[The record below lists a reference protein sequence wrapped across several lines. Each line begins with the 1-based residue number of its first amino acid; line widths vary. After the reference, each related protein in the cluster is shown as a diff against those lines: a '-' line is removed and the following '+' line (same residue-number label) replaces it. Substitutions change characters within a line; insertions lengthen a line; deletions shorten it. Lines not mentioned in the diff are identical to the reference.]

1 VGVSDR
7 ELLAESFEDRRA
19 HLQAVALR
27 LLGSRQDADEAV
39 QEAWLRLSRTDADAV
54 DNLGGWLTTVVG
66 RICLDMLRAR
76 AARPEVMAEEPPEP
90 ASTLRPVPSPEDEA
104 LLADTVGLALGVVLD
119 TLEPA
124 ERLAFV
130 LHDMFGVPFEEI
142 APIVGRTPTAARK
155 LASRARGR
163 VRSDPA
169 VPATDAS
176 AQRAV
181 VAAFLKAAREGDF
194 AELLRLLDPD
204 VVLRADPVAVAM
216 ACGRLEAGAPAL
228 EEEIRG
234 ADAVMRVFAGR
245 ARAARPAL
253 VDGLPGAVF
262 APGGNPAVA
271 FSFLVDDGHVIAIE
285 LLSDPE
291 VLADL
296 EIEPSGLT
304 GEEGT
309 T

>member
-1 VGVSDR
+1 VTVGDN
-7 ELLAESFEDRRA
+7 ELLAQEFEAHRDR
-19 HLQAVALR
+19 LQALALR
-27 LLGSRQDADEAV
+27 LLGSRQDAAEAV
-39 QEAWLRLSRTDADAV
+39 QEAWLRLGRTDAGSV

-76 AARPEVMAEEPPEP
+76 AARPEVVTEEPPEP
-90 ASTLRPVPSPEDEA
+90 TFGPTPSTPSPEDEA
-104 LLADTVGLALGVVLD
+104 LLADSVGLALLVVLD
-119 TLEPA
+119 TLEPT

-130 LHDMFGVPFEEI
+130 LHDMFGVPFAEI
-142 APIVGRTPTAARK
+142 APIVGRTPAAARE

-163 VRSDPA
+163 LQSDPA
-169 VPATDAS
+169 VPGTDVAP
-176 AQRAV
+176 QREV

-194 AELLRLLDPD
+194 AALLQLLDPD
-204 VVLRADPVAVAM
+204 VVLRADADAVAM
-216 ACGRLEAGAPAL
+216 ARGRADTGAPEL

-245 ARAARPAL
+245 AGAARPAF
-253 VDGLPGAVF
+253 VDDLAGAVW
-262 APGGNPAVA
+262 APGGRPAAA
-271 FSFLVDDGHVIAIE
+271 FSFIVRDGKVANIE

-296 EIEPSGLT
+296 EITSRA
-304 GEEGT
+304 T